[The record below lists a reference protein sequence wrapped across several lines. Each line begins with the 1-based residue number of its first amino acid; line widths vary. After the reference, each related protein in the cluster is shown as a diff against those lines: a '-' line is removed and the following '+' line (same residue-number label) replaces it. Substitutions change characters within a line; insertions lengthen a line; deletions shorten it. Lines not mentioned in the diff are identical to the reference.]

1 MPIMGR
7 VNQYVQFEAFQNEVD
22 GKSIKLGG
30 NQTIKTHD
38 GYVFPLDFTDEL
50 PYLRLQPFIDSEW
63 DKLPHVFITSDTD
76 WDPTIYDNSI
86 SDSTTWYGATTNE
99 GTPLTNPNFD
109 QRGIYK
115 YRTVVKHSI

>member
-7 VNQYVQFEAFQNEVD
+7 VNQYVQFEAFQNKVD
-22 GKSIKLGG
+22 DTFIKLGC
-30 NQTIKTHD
+30 NQSIKTHD
-38 GYVFPLDFTDEL
+38 GYVFPLDFTAGL
-50 PYLRLQPFIDSEW
+50 LYLRLQPFIDSEW
-63 DKLPHVFITSDTD
+63 DKIPYFITSNTD

-86 SDSTTWYGATTNE
+86 SDSTIWYGATTNE

-115 YRTVVKHSI
+115 HRTVVKHFI